1 MEMNH
6 SEIEK
11 LKKEIKD
18 ELDERYDAK
27 YVRISSCNDIQSSV
41 NGKLSNDNTRIEI
54 ISHDFGTMKKLLWA
68 VASGSIGSLVVAFF
82 ELILK

>member
-1 MEMNH
+1 MELNY

-11 LKKEIKD
+11 LKKEIKA

-41 NGKLSNDNTRIEI
+41 NGKLSKDNTRIEI
-54 ISHDFGTMKKLLWA
+54 ISHDFATMKKLLWA
-68 VASGSIGSLVVAFF
+68 VASGSIGSLAVAFF

>member
-1 MEMNH
+1 MEMTH

-11 LKKEIKD
+11 LKKEIRE

-27 YVRISSCNDIQSSV
+27 YVRITSCNDIQSSV

-54 ISHDFGTMKKLLWA
+54 ISHDFETMKKLLWA